1 MSEPSSNRP
10 SGRPGIAVDALGG
23 GVVDPTQNV
32 KDLSEAANKRQ
43 DDLREAF
50 VDWVKA
56 EIDNLKHL
64 LKAYAEHQKELTA
77 KESSRLDSIRQ
88 VDEVNKTT
96 AQAQNNL
103 AIATLAKQTTDL
115 QTTLQTQVA
124 SAANAVEARRQ
135 ADMAEVNKRV
145 SALELALSASTGK
158 STATDPM
165 TATLA
170 AEVKA
175 LREANSTR
183 TGFDAGKAAVVAA
196 ALAAAGLAGG
206 GGVALMV
213 QVLKS

>member
-1 MSEPSSNRP
+1 MIEKKAT
-10 SGRPGIAVDALGG
+10 GLAVDQSGG
-23 GVVDPTQNV
+23 PTVDPTQNV
-32 KDLSEAANKRQ
+32 KDLSVAANKRQ

-50 VDWVKA
+50 SDWVKS
-56 EIDNLKHL
+56 EIKNIKKLVKRD
-64 LKAYAEHQKELTA
+64 AEHQKELNA

-145 SALELALSASTGK
+145 SALELALSASTGR

-165 TATLA
+165 TVTLL

-183 TGFDAGKAAVVAA
+183 TGFDAGKAAVIAA
-196 ALAAAGLAGG
+196 ALAAGG
-206 GGVALMV
+206 GGVALVM
-213 QVLKS
+213 QMLRS